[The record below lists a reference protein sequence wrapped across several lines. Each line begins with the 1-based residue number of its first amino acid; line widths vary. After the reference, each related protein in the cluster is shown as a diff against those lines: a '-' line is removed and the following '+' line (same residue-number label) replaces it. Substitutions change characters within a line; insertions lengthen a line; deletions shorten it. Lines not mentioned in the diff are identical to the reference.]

1 MKLNDF
7 SILYVEDN
15 LVLKEQYVR
24 FLQLYFKNVYEA
36 SNGEEALEKYT
47 LYNPDIA
54 ILDINI
60 PKINGLKV
68 AKTIRE
74 KNPDIILIILT
85 AHSDTDKLLE
95 AIELNLCKYLIKPIK
110 TFELEIILQNTI
122 AKLNQKQKSIN
133 TLFLYD
139 GFQWNN
145 IEKQL
150 YNQNQEEIKLTK
162 KERLLLD
169 LFCTNKQTI
178 FSNDE
183 ILNYVWEDELSE
195 YNPNKLRIIFS
206 KLKTKL
212 HTNLFDSI
220 YNVGYKLKGNV

>member
-1 MKLNDF
+1 LKLNDF